1 VTTPKDSNILS
12 EFRHNFVLS
21 TDAGRLV
28 LQNAK
33 GLRIILKKGETMES
47 AKVLQD
53 FFNQSVDEIVLGK

>member
-1 VTTPKDSNILS
+1 
-12 EFRHNFVLS
+12 VLS